1 MKKRTIVFIR
11 AVPIFFQAL
20 LIRILPAIIHVNTV
34 NKNDLQNTHTH
45 NTINLKHKR
54 TRTKMVSCAR
64 LTCYTSYNSP
74 PPHPE
79 SHAAPLQQC
88 SRSACCEYKT
98 NLNKY
103 ILQQNNALRSQLEDK
118 LTYILT

>member
-1 MKKRTIVFIR
+1 MNKRTIVFIR
-11 AVPIFFQAL
+11 AVPVFIQAL

-34 NKNDLQNTHTH
+34 NKNDLQNTHT
-45 NTINLKHKR
+45 TINLKHKR

-64 LTCYTSYNSP
+64 LTCYSSYNS

-103 ILQQNNALRSQLEDK
+103 IHQQNNALRSQLEDK

>member
-34 NKNDLQNTHTH
+34 NKNDLQNTHTQHHTLEAQKIKNKKKH
-45 NTINLKHKR
+45 NNPTHKQKKKKKKK
-54 TRTKMVSCAR
+54 TNQKKLFSFPR
-64 LTCYTSYNSP
+64 LTCYSSYNSP

-79 SHAAPLQQC
+79 
-88 SRSACCEYKT
+88 
-98 NLNKY
+98 
-103 ILQQNNALRSQLEDK
+103 
-118 LTYILT
+118 

>member
-34 NKNDLQNTHTH
+34 NKNNLHTH
-45 NTINLKHKR
+45 TINLKYKI

-64 LTCYTSYNSP
+64 LTCYSSYNSP

-88 SRSACCEYKT
+88 SRSASCEYNT

-103 ILQQNNALRSQLEDK
+103 IHQQNNALQSQL
-118 LTYILT
+118 